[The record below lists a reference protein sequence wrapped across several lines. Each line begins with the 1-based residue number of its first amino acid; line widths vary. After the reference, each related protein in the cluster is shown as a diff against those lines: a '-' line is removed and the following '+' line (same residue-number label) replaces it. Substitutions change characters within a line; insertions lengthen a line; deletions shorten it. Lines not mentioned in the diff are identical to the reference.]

1 LDDICSKRFENFTS
15 FIKVSILDPIQW
27 SKLSWERISKNTIK
41 NCFLSTGL
49 FAEIQMPNIED
60 LGNKFN
66 ILKENDFDVCDINED
81 INLENKC

>member
-1 LDDICSKRFENFTS
+1 
-15 FIKVSILDPIQW
+15 
-27 SKLSWERISKNTIK
+27 
-41 NCFLSTGL
+41 
-49 FAEIQMPNIED
+49 MPNIED